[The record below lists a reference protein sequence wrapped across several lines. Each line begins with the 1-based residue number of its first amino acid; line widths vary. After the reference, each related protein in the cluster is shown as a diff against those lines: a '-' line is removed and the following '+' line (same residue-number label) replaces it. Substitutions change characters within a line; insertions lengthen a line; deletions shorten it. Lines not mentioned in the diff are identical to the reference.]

1 MKTAIFHFMMIFRK
15 PILFITKILM
25 ILMVFAGLFAVAG
38 LIRGTENAANIIGM
52 AVFSFGAVFLLYFFR
67 YYYDKIILRLNPD
80 DTELILFK

>member
-52 AVFSFGAVFLLYFFR
+52 AVFSFLFIRLLKFQLNNR
-67 YYYDKIILRLNPD
+67 ELLRSKPETKPPLPRNSA
-80 DTELILFK
+80 

>member
-15 PILFITKILM
+15 PILFITK